1 MNQPG
6 YYAPNPY
13 PQPPA
18 YPYPPMPQ
26 QPKLGWRPRLVV
38 LGISLCLYLI
48 ALRSPVIRFEG
59 GNNNQTWYGIVT
71 LLLGW
76 QGIFLS
82 QFGWFANIPLLI
94 GMILLLCRR
103 WISTVVFIVIAIPLA
118 LDSFLILNQQV
129 PDNEG
134 GTSYSTVTHIYF
146 GIYFWLC
153 SILAT
158 GIGAIVL
165 RSLERKLRRSEIGQ
179 FA

>member
-6 YYAPNPY
+6 YYTPNPF
-13 PQPPA
+13 PPPA
-18 YPYPPMPQ
+18 YPFPPIPQ

-38 LGISLCLYLI
+38 LGISLFFYLI
-48 ALRSPVIRFEG
+48 ALCTPAIQFEG
-59 GNNNQTWYGIVT
+59 GNNNETWYGIGV

-76 QGIFLS
+76 LGFFLT

-103 WISTVVFIVIAIPLA
+103 WIGAVVCIVIAIPLA

-129 PDNEG
+129 PDNEAL
-134 GTSYSTVTHIYF
+134 TSYSTITHIYF

-153 SILAT
+153 SIIIV
-158 GIGAIVL
+158 GIGALVL
-165 RSLERKLRRSEIGQ
+165 RSIEKRLR
-179 FA
+179 

>member
-6 YYAPNPY
+6 YYIPNPH
-13 PQPPA
+13 PPPPA
-18 YPYPPMPQ
+18 YPYPQMPQ
-26 QPKLGWRPRLVV
+26 QPKLGWLPRLIA
-38 LGISLCLYLI
+38 LGISLFLYLI
-48 ALRSPVIRFEG
+48 ALCSPVIRFEG
-59 GNNNQTWYGIVT
+59 GNNNLTWYGIIT

-76 QGIFLS
+76 QGIFLT
-82 QFGWFANIPLLI
+82 QFGWFANIPLLV

-103 WISTVVFIVIAIPLA
+103 WIGAVVCILIAIPLA

-134 GTSYSTVTHIYF
+134 LTSYSTVTHIYF
-146 GIYFWLC
+146 GIYFWLS

-165 RSLERKLRRSEIGQ
+165 RSLEKKLR
-179 FA
+179 

>member
-18 YPYPPMPQ
+18 YPYPPMPL
-26 QPKLGWRPRLVV
+26 QPKLGWRPRFVV
-38 LGISLCLYLI
+38 LGISLFFYLI
-48 ALRSPVIRFEG
+48 ALCTPVLKFEG
-59 GNNNQTWYGIVT
+59 GNNNQTWYGIGA

-76 QGIFLS
+76 LDILYM
-82 QFGWFANIPLLI
+82 QFGWVANIPLLI
-94 GMILLLCRR
+94 GIILLLCRR
-103 WISTVVFIVIAIPLA
+103 WIGAVVCIVIAIPLA

-134 GTSYSTVTHIYF
+134 LTSYSTVTHIYF

-158 GIGAIVL
+158 GIGAIIL
-165 RSLERKLRRSEIGQ
+165 RYREKNLRQNEKGMI
-179 FA
+179 A